1 MDKKKLEQ
9 RLTALKGHIGFYYKN
24 LVTGETYQYHSE
36 DAFEA
41 ASLPK
46 LALLL
51 EVLKLAQEGVLHLTD
66 KVKVKDGDKV
76 GGCGALKSFPG
87 DLEVDIETLC
97 RLMITISDN
106 TATNALLRLVGSN
119 VSDAIWKRWDYP
131 RHASNAVILTMRRRQ
146 EGSPTMCAR
155 ARLVCCWSRSIEEAS
170 AVKQYRRMRKR
181 SSCCSRSATKSRA
194 TSAEAKKSPTR
205 PERAAK

>member
-87 DLEVDIETLC
+87 DLEVSETLQS
-97 RLMITISDN
+97 R
-106 TATNALLRLVGSN
+106 TAHCDGIKTPPQREN
-119 VSDAIWKRWDYP
+119 
-131 RHASNAVILTMRRRQ
+131 
-146 EGSPTMCAR
+146 
-155 ARLVCCWSRSIEEAS
+155 IEMEC
-170 AVKQYRRMRKR
+170 Y
-181 SSCCSRSATKSRA
+181 T
-194 TSAEAKKSPTR
+194 
-205 PERAAK
+205 